1 MKSGLV
7 ALVGRPNVGKSTLL
21 NALLGRK
28 LAIVSDKP
36 QTTRSAIRSVL
47 HRPGARPCW
56 STPRAPQ
63 AAHPARPAAERPGPG
78 TLSEV
83 DLVLQLVDAAAGVGA
98 GDRFLA
104 GELAKVDTPRIC
116 VVNKVDASRAKVAAA
131 LQAAAGLA
139 DFAEVVPVSARK
151 GTQLDL
157 LVELLLRHLPEGR
170 PLYPEGHTSDEP
182 EQHLVAEL
190 IREKALSL
198 VRDELPHSVA
208 VLVEEMG
215 PDPERED
222 LLVIRAFLFVER
234 ASQKPI
240 VLGKGGSV
248 LREIGTRGR
257 EELEALFGT
266 SLSRPEGE
274 RSPRSGSATPASSP
288 ASGSDHAP
296 GATTAAAPCRTRGS
310 RPGWPAAGTR
320 RRSGRPGAAGCRP
333 PRSAR
338 RPAPPPPR
346 RRPRG
351 PAGSDRGRW

>member
-21 NALLGRK
+21 NALLGQK

-36 QTTRSAIRSVL
+36 QTTRSAVRGVL
-47 HRPGARPCW
+47 HRPEGQIVLVD
-56 STPRAPQ
+56 TPGLHKPRTLLGQ
-63 AAHPARPAAERPGPG
+63 RLNDLVRG

-104 GELAKVDTPRIC
+104 AELAKVATPKLG
-116 VVNKVDASRAKVAAA
+116 VVNKMDAASRAKMAAA
-131 LQAAAGLA
+131 LQAAAELA
-139 DFAEVVPVSARK
+139 DFAEVVPVSARD

-157 LVELLLRHLPEGR
+157 LVELILRHLPEGR

-190 IREKALSL
+190 VREKALAV

-240 VLGKGGSV
+240 VVGKGGSV
-248 LREIGTRGR
+248 LRDIGTRAR
-257 EELEALFGT
+257 AELEALFGT
-266 SLSRPEGE
+266 KVYLDLRVKVAKEWQRDPRQLSRLGF
-274 RSPRSGSATPASSP
+274 
-288 ASGSDHAP
+288 
-296 GATTAAAPCRTRGS
+296 
-310 RPGWPAAGTR
+310 
-320 RRSGRPGAAGCRP
+320 
-333 PRSAR
+333 
-338 RPAPPPPR
+338 
-346 RRPRG
+346 
-351 PAGSDRGRW
+351 

>member
-1 MKSGLV
+1 VKSGLV

-21 NALLGRK
+21 NALLGQK

-36 QTTRSAIRSVL
+36 QTTRSAVRGVL
-47 HRPGARPCW
+47 HRSEGQIVLVDTPGLHK
-56 STPRAPQ
+56 PRTLLGQ
-63 AAHPARPAAERPGPG
+63 RLNDLVRG

-104 GELAKVDTPRIC
+104 AELAKVPTPKLG
-116 VVNKVDASRAKVAAA
+116 VVNKMDAASRAKMAAA
-131 LQAAAGLA
+131 LQATADLA
-139 DFAEVVPVSARK
+139 DFAEVVPVSARD

-157 LVELLLRHLPEGR
+157 LVELILGHLPEGR

-190 IREKALSL
+190 IREKALAV

-240 VLGKGGSV
+240 VVGKGGSV
-248 LREIGTRGR
+248 LRDIGTRAR
-257 EELEALFGT
+257 AELEALFGT
-266 SLSRPEGE
+266 QVYLDLRVKVAKEWQRDPRQLSRLGF
-274 RSPRSGSATPASSP
+274 
-288 ASGSDHAP
+288 
-296 GATTAAAPCRTRGS
+296 
-310 RPGWPAAGTR
+310 
-320 RRSGRPGAAGCRP
+320 
-333 PRSAR
+333 
-338 RPAPPPPR
+338 
-346 RRPRG
+346 
-351 PAGSDRGRW
+351 

>member
-21 NALLGRK
+21 NALLGQK

-36 QTTRSAIRSVL
+36 QTTRSAVRGVL
-47 HRPGARPCW
+47 HRPEGQIVLVD
-56 STPRAPQ
+56 TPGLHKPRTLLGQ
-63 AAHPARPAAERPGPG
+63 RLNDLVRG
-78 TLSEV
+78 TLAEV
-83 DLVLQLVDAAAGVGA
+83 DLVLQLVDAAAGVGV

-104 GELAKVDTPRIC
+104 AELAKVATPKLC
-116 VVNKVDASRAKVAAA
+116 VVNKMDAASKAKVAAA
-131 LQAAAGLA
+131 LQAAATLG
-139 DFAEVVPVSARK
+139 DYAEIVPVSARS
-151 GTQLDL
+151 GEQLDL
-157 LVELLLRHLPEGR
+157 LVELVLRHLPEGR

-190 IREKALSL
+190 IREKALAV

-248 LREIGTRGR
+248 LRDIGTRAR
-257 EELEALFGT
+257 AELEALFGT
-266 SLSRPEGE
+266 QIYLDLRVKVAKEWQRDPRQLSRLGF
-274 RSPRSGSATPASSP
+274 
-288 ASGSDHAP
+288 
-296 GATTAAAPCRTRGS
+296 
-310 RPGWPAAGTR
+310 
-320 RRSGRPGAAGCRP
+320 
-333 PRSAR
+333 
-338 RPAPPPPR
+338 
-346 RRPRG
+346 
-351 PAGSDRGRW
+351 

>member
-21 NALLGRK
+21 NALLGQK

-36 QTTRSAIRSVL
+36 QTTRSAVRGVL
-47 HRPGARPCW
+47 HRPEGQIVLVD
-56 STPRAPQ
+56 TPGLHKPRTLLGQ
-63 AAHPARPAAERPGPG
+63 RLNDLVRG
-78 TLSEV
+78 TLAEV

-104 GELAKVDTPRIC
+104 AELAKVDTPKLC
-116 VVNKVDASRAKVAAA
+116 VVNKLDAASRAKLVAA
-131 LQAAAGLA
+131 LQAAADLG
-139 DFAEVVPVSARK
+139 DFAEIVPVSARD

-157 LVELLLRHLPEGR
+157 LVELILRHLPEGR

-190 IREKALSL
+190 IREKALVR

-222 LLVIRAFLFVER
+222 LLVVRAVLFVER

-240 VLGKGGSV
+240 ILGRGGSV
-248 LREIGTRGR
+248 LRDIGTEARA
-257 EELEALFGT
+257 ELEALFGT
-266 SLSRPEGE
+266 KVYLDLRVKVAKDWQRDPRQLSRLGF
-274 RSPRSGSATPASSP
+274 
-288 ASGSDHAP
+288 
-296 GATTAAAPCRTRGS
+296 
-310 RPGWPAAGTR
+310 
-320 RRSGRPGAAGCRP
+320 
-333 PRSAR
+333 
-338 RPAPPPPR
+338 
-346 RRPRG
+346 
-351 PAGSDRGRW
+351 

>member
-1 MKSGLV
+1 VKSGLV

-21 NALLGRK
+21 NALLGQK

-36 QTTRSAIRSVL
+36 QTTRSAVRGVL
-47 HRPGARPCW
+47 HRPEGQIVLVD
-56 STPRAPQ
+56 TPGLHKPRTLLGQ
-63 AAHPARPAAERPGPG
+63 RLNDLVRG

-83 DLVLQLVDAAAGVGA
+83 DLVLQLVDAAVGVGA

-104 GELAKVDTPRIC
+104 AELAKVPTPKLG
-116 VVNKVDASRAKVAAA
+116 VVNKMDAASRAKMAAA
-131 LQAAAGLA
+131 LQATADLA
-139 DFAEVVPVSARK
+139 DFAEVVPVSARD

-157 LVELLLRHLPEGR
+157 LVELILGHLPEGR

-190 IREKALSL
+190 IREKALAV

-240 VLGKGGSV
+240 VVGKGGSV
-248 LREIGTRGR
+248 LRDIGTRAR
-257 EELEALFGT
+257 AELEALFGT
-266 SLSRPEGE
+266 QVYLDLRVKVAKEWQRDPRQLSRLGF
-274 RSPRSGSATPASSP
+274 
-288 ASGSDHAP
+288 
-296 GATTAAAPCRTRGS
+296 
-310 RPGWPAAGTR
+310 
-320 RRSGRPGAAGCRP
+320 
-333 PRSAR
+333 
-338 RPAPPPPR
+338 
-346 RRPRG
+346 
-351 PAGSDRGRW
+351 